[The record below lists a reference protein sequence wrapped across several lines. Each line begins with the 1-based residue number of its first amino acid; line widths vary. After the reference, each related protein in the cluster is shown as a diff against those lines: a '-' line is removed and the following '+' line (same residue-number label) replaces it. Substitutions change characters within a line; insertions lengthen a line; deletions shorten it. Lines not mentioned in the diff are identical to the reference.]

1 MGISEEFRKE
11 MQEPMEPRKAG
22 ASGLIV
28 GLIVCGLLS
37 VLLVAMVV
45 TWRKRSNVKNHQLEE
60 ALSENS
66 PDDCVKVEMN
76 DSMTNE
82 KLTEILTPPAE
93 TPQNDKNE
101 VNEQTEEVK
110 ITMESSENDEVKSGV
125 TTNTVDEISP
135 APSVE
140 TPVTGDVESG
150 GGDPSTDKE

>member
-1 MGISEEFRKE
+1 MGDSEETEGDAISEEFRKE
-11 MQEPMEPRKAG
+11 MQEPVEPKKAG
-22 ASGLIV
+22 ASGLII

-76 DSMTNE
+76 DAMTNE
-82 KLTEILTPPAE
+82 KPTEILTPPAE

-110 ITMESSENDEVKSGV
+110 IAMESSENDEVKSGV
-125 TTNTVDEISP
+125 TTNTV
-135 APSVE
+135 
-140 TPVTGDVESG
+140 
-150 GGDPSTDKE
+150 

>member
-1 MGISEEFRKE
+1 MGISEEFREE
-11 MQEPMEPRKAG
+11 MQEPVEPRKAG
-22 ASGLIV
+22 ASGLII

-82 KLTEILTPPAE
+82 KPTEILAPPAE
-93 TPQNDKNE
+93 TPQNYKNE

-110 ITMESSENDEVKSGV
+110 ITMESSENNEVKSGV
-125 TTNTVDEISP
+125 TTNTVDEISA